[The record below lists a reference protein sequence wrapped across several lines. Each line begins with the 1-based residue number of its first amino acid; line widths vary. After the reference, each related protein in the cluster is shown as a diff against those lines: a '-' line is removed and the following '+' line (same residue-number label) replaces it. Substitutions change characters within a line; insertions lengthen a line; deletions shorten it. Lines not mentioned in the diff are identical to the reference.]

1 MASGELVVDASVVSK
16 WLFRGEDLRAKA
28 KDLIAD
34 FTKRK
39 TALIAPRIII
49 YEVES
54 NIQLKFLKG
63 IINLRE
69 ANTCVDKFRKVGITI
84 EEPQGLV
91 DKAREIARLTRQERI
106 YDSLYAA
113 LAELRGCD
121 FWTADKKFHDA
132 ANKQFASVRFLADYN

>member
-39 TALIAPRIII
+39 TLLIAPRMII

-54 NIQLKFLKG
+54 NIQIKFVKG

-69 ANTCVDKFRKVGITI
+69 ANASVDKFRKVGITI
-84 EEPQGLV
+84 EEPALLV
-91 DKAREIARLTRQERI
+91 EKAREIARLTRQERI

-113 LAELRGCD
+113 LAELQGCD
-121 FWTADKKFHDA
+121 FWTADRKFYEA
-132 ANKQFASVRFLADYN
+132 ATKQFASVRFLADYN